1 MKKSALLATCLLL
14 GGCAELT
21 SIHRGYDAQPETA
34 SILSVDAKQR
44 NVLITPHLEGEK
56 RTIICAEPNPDF
68 ASVLASS
75 LSGGFGSGDSSAQVA
90 TALSETG
97 ANIGLR
103 TQSIQLLRDAMYRL
117 CEGYAA
123 GAFDKADFHNLHLR
137 YQAAMVSILAI
148 EQLTGYARPTTVII
162 GTNAAA
168 SGYDGLAIAQKQL
181 DDARK
186 LQAEADQK
194 LADAKKADQDAGAAV
209 TAKEKE
215 LQGADQARKPAL
227 EAERDKL
234 KQQKTTTE
242 TALKL
247 AQKAAD
253 DAAGN
258 VTAKEEARAKAMS
271 STATAQGFGQPVQI
285 TERSTP
291 DAAATAEV
299 AKAVT
304 TILKDTLG
312 QDWARQYCLDV
323 LKNANSSN
331 EINKRIGEFCIS
343 YIENETARYK
353 TNTNEIMRLDKL
365 NEEMQ
370 KSGVKGFV
378 SKPK

>member
-1 MKKSALLATCLLL
+1 MRKATLMATCLIL
-14 GGCAELT
+14 GGCAELS
-21 SIHRGYDAQPETA
+21 SIHRSYNAEPEAA

-44 NVLITPHLEGEK
+44 NVLITPHLEADK
-56 RTIICAEPNPDF
+56 RAIVCSEPNPDF

-75 LSGGFGSGDSSAQVA
+75 LSGGFGNGDSSAQVA
-90 TALSETG
+90 AALSETG

-123 GAFDKADFHNLHLR
+123 GAIDKADFHHLHLR

-186 LQAEADQK
+186 QQAEADQK

-215 LQGADQARKPAL
+215 LQGADQAQKPAL

-242 TALKL
+242 AALKL

-258 VTAKEEARAKAMS
+258 VTAKEEARAKAMA
-271 STATAQGFGQPVQI
+271 STATAQGFGLPAQI
-285 TERSTP
+285 TERPAP
-291 DAAATAEV
+291 DAAATAHV
-299 AKAVT
+299 ANAVVSILNT
-304 TILKDTLG
+304 TLE
-312 QDWARQYCLDV
+312 QDWVRQHCLDIM
-323 LKNANSSN
+323 KG
-331 EINKRIGEFCIS
+331 GEGSPQISPEVRDLCIS
-343 YIENETARYK
+343 YIRQETVKIEIK
-353 TNTNEIMRLDKL
+353 TEEEKFRLDKL
-365 NEEMQ
+365 
-370 KSGVKGFV
+370 KKAVSASSARPFV
-378 SKPK
+378 E